1 MPKTLKEEYAKKV
14 SHSKNNITNVKKQ
27 NKVCSFYVGA
37 FFLILENSVKF
48 CAAKP
53 IIVNHLCFSK
63 FCVSRNKNFYV
74 AANIF
79 SFSGTFILCLTTFSS
94 KFAKISRNTKSKF
107 TRFCE
112 TKINFIRCKIKQSKF
127 SSTFLKIS
135 TWMIIL
141 FF

>member
-53 IIVNHLCFSK
+53 FVVNHLCFSK

-79 SFSGTFILCLTTFSS
+79 IFGNFHFVFNDIFLEVCENFS
-94 KFAKISRNTKSKF
+94 KH
-107 TRFCE
+107 
-112 TKINFIRCKIKQSKF
+112 
-127 SSTFLKIS
+127 
-135 TWMIIL
+135 
-141 FF
+141 